1 MGFPLEEKKINE
13 TVDLNNQSNA
23 QADNDWLECAS
34 NESNKSDFEYKYE
47 EDPEK
52 MVVKKLKKKKALA
65 FDMASTAAQ
74 TIKEPFVYNEE
85 VLYPELTD
93 PRTTE
98 LNYRS
103 IEDKML
109 EIK

>member
-1 MGFPLEEKKINE
+1 M
-13 TVDLNNQSNA
+13 
-23 QADNDWLECAS
+23 S

-52 MVVKKLKKKKALA
+52 MVVKKLKKKKANA
-65 FDMASTAAQ
+65 FDMTSTVAQ
-74 TIKEPFVYNEE
+74 TVKEPFIYNEE

-109 EIK
+109 DIK

>member
-1 MGFPLEEKKINE
+1 
-13 TVDLNNQSNA
+13 
-23 QADNDWLECAS
+23 
-34 NESNKSDFEYKYE
+34 
-47 EDPEK
+47 
-52 MVVKKLKKKKALA
+52 MVVKKLKKKKAA
-65 FDMASTAAQ
+65 GFDMASAVAQ
-74 TIKEPFVYNEE
+74 SIKEPFVYNEE

-109 EIK
+109 DIK